1 MACADA
7 YTSVPTLRVAQS
19 GHPQSTAPRL
29 CLRTAVCTRVI
40 HPRWR
45 GRGPSAWPRRSR
57 QRRPLQRPRRQ
68 NMRGQR
74 PRRWGHRHPR
84 PRYLRR
90 PRHLRRQPLA
100 RKLVVVALPR
110 WRGSS
115 ARRVRL
121 CPTTCLA
128 RLRPSH
134 RYRRPSRFPRQS
146 RPRRSRH
153 PRSHLLCSRSP
164 LPHRRPSRRHLR

>member
-1 MACADA
+1 MACSDA

-19 GHPQSTAPRL
+19 GHPQSTASRL

-45 GRGPSAWPRRSR
+45 GRGPSARPRRSR

-68 NMRGQR
+68 NMRCQR

-121 CPTTCLA
+121 C
-128 RLRPSH
+128 H
-134 RYRRPSRFPRQS
+134 PRQS